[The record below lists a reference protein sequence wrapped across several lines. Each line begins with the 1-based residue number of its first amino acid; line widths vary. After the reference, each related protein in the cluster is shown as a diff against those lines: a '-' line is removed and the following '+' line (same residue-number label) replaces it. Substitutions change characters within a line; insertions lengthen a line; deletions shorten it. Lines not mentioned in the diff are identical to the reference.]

1 MGSEGMTPPIWTSS
15 PPSMEQSPD
24 RVSQVMVP
32 ILTELS
38 SLAKKKSTYQLLY
51 SVPDKHMSHLTLTS
65 TTHTLILSPT
75 HLCQYLSN
83 SAFWYAARWLYL
95 SLFVL
100 FLPRYQHYSSKKC
113 LLSCT
118 CLSVRQL
125 VRDQS
130 HWTHFHYILCVEV
143 LLKFV
148 DTQILVKIEGK

>member
-1 MGSEGMTPPIWTSS
+1 MGSEGMTTPIWTSS

-24 RVSQVMVP
+24 RMSQVMVP

-100 FLPRYQHYSSKKC
+100 FLPRYQHYSSKKNACC
-113 LLSCT
+113 LVRV
-118 CLSVRQL
+118 CLSVSSYVTRATEYF
-125 VRDQS
+125 VRGS
-130 HWTHFHYILCVEV
+130 LA
-143 LLKFV
+143 
-148 DTQILVKIEGK
+148 KICGYSNSS